1 MASHI
6 TATSTTM
13 RSPLAP
19 TIALLAFHSAAVS
32 AEFFCSEIWGNS
44 ECIDSDALHSSQRLL
59 THASPAASRVPLLN
73 DISHSR
79 AVRLCASL
87 CTWRVSS
94 SSSSPCTRTHLLVSR
109 EHHNDND
116 LAVVRFASC
125 VGWRPLPHTP
135 FIIALTNFDPDRASS
150 LFCRTLLSLFIDHP
164 FDKSGS
170 KLVG

>member
-1 MASHI
+1 
-6 TATSTTM
+6 M
-13 RSPLAP
+13 RSPLAS

-32 AEFFCSEIWGNS
+32 ADFFCSEIWGNS
-44 ECIDSDALHSSQRLL
+44 ECIDSYALHSSQRLL

-73 DISHSR
+73 DISHLR

-87 CTWRVSS
+87 CTWRVAS
-94 SSSSPCTRTHLLVSR
+94 SSSSPCTRTHLLLVSR
-109 EHHNDND
+109 EHHND
-116 LAVVRFASC
+116 LEAVARSASC

-135 FIIALTNFDPDRASS
+135 FITALTNFDPDRVSS